1 MKTNTSYSPLL
12 KVAAAGTALALT
24 APVHADAISDLTDSV
39 DFASVITGV
48 MAIAASILALYLA
61 LKGAQIILKK
71 VKGA

>member
-1 MKTNTSYSPLL
+1 MEVKTKFSPLT
-12 KVAAAGTALALT
+12 KVAAVATVYALT

>member
-1 MKTNTSYSPLL
+1 MQTNKKLNPFT
-12 KVAAAGTALALT
+12 KAAAVATVYAMT
-24 APVHADAISDLTDSV
+24 APVHADAISDLTDGV
-39 DFASVITGV
+39 DFTSVITGV